1 MKITTKTD
9 NVIAVYRVLSQATT
23 TKMDDGDRIKVWK
36 IGRKL
41 RPTFVKYEEELK
53 DASEKFKPTIDGFDK
68 QLEKVQSYER
78 MIRLP
83 NLDAT
88 TLPIGAAEYNQFIVD
103 VMTPYNN
110 MLNNAMKEFTD
121 QDIELEFD
129 GLTDEVF
136 CKLASENKWTIG
148 QQVKISEIIVG

>member
-1 MKITTKTD
+1 MKQTIKTEK
-9 NVIAVYRVLSQATT
+9 VIAVYRVLSTATT
-23 TKMDDGDRIKVWK
+23 TKLDDGDKIKVWK

-41 RPTFVKYEEELK
+41 RPSFVQYEEELK
-53 DASEKFKPTIDGFDK
+53 DATEKFKPTIDGFDK

-88 TLPIGAAEYNQFIVD
+88 TLPIGAAEYNQFIVE

-110 MLNNAMKEFTD
+110 LVNNAMKEFTD
-121 QDIELEFD
+121 KEIELEFD
-129 GLTDEVF
+129 GLTEEVF
-136 CKLASENKWTIG
+136 GKLAAENKWTID
-148 QQVKISEIIVG
+148 QQVKIGEVIVG